1 MRLIDLKV
9 INFRNLKNLNLNFFD
24 VNIFYGENAQGKTNI
39 LEGIYFLFSG
49 KSFRTK
55 NEKEIIRWGEES
67 FYLKGNVDWQSQNLI
82 LETALSGEEKRIK
95 INQKNLK
102 RYRDMVFL
110 FPIILFSQEEIENF
124 KKGPSQ
130 RRYLLNRFI
139 STLSYK
145 YHKAL
150 SEYYKTLYQRNL
162 TLKNERDVSLWNS
175 TLIRLGGYILFE
187 RRNVIEEIKRKVK
200 EVSNNLLGRDFLEVE
215 YLSTVPLGD
224 SEEEM
229 LKNFETMLKE
239 KEWEEKRKK
248 YTLVGPHRDDVILR
262 VIKDDVKYDLRKFGS
277 AGEKKLGY
285 IIWKLAQVEI
295 LSENRKEKP
304 ILLIDD
310 LFGDLDEDKQRK
322 VWDGIKNFQIFLTT
336 PIRIE
341 FLEDFPHFLVK
352 NGEVILNA

>member
-1 MRLIDLKV
+1 MRLIDLRV
-9 INFRNLKNLNLNFFD
+9 VNFRNLKNLNLNFFD

-39 LEGIYFLFSG
+39 LESIYFLFSG

-55 NEKEIIRWGEES
+55 NEREIIRWGEES
-67 FYLKGNVDWQSQNLI
+67 FYLRGDVNWQNQNLV
-82 LETALSGEEKRIK
+82 LESALSELEKKIK

-110 FPIILFSQEEIENF
+110 FPIILFFQEEIENF

-130 RRYLLNRFI
+130 RRYLFNRFI

-162 TLKNERDVSLWNS
+162 TLKSGRDVSVWNS
-175 TLIRLGGYILFE
+175 TLIKLGSYILFQ
-187 RRNVIEEIKRKVK
+187 RLSIVEEIKSKVM
-200 EVSNNLLGRDFLEVE
+200 EVSNKLLEKNFLEIE
-215 YLSTVPLGD
+215 YISTVPLGD
-224 SEEEM
+224 SEEEIA
-229 LKNFETMLKE
+229 KNFEVMLKE
-239 KEWEEKRKK
+239 KEAEEKKK
-248 YTLVGPHRDDVILR
+248 GYTLVGPHRDDIVLR
-262 VIKDDVKYDLRKFGS
+262 IIRDDIQYDLRKYGS

-295 LSENRKEKP
+295 LSEKRKEKP

-310 LFGDLDEDKQRK
+310 LFGDLDEYKQKR
-322 VWDGIKNFQIFLTT
+322 VWDGIKDFQLFLTT
-336 PIRIE
+336 PIKIE
-341 FLEDFPHFLVK
+341 FLKDFPHFLVK
-352 NGEVILNA
+352 NGEVTLNA